1 MMMVMM
7 MMMVIKRNKTTWRS
21 SPTRT
26 SHSSPARRA
35 LGLGSRPLRRR
46 PDSSFKTR
54 KPSCFNF
61 LKTSHIKQN
70 EREEYLRRCGCLF
83 WFEAISAKISV
94 TSSPV
99 SIVDTSVP
107 GHCSLVLP
115 MMPISF
121 NEDATCSFQGS
132 IPRQRLCTVGHRKTR
147 ICLSPIV
154 APKAIT

>member
-1 MMMVMM
+1 MEQFSNSRMMVMTMMMMIVMMMVMM
-7 MMMVIKRNKTTWRS
+7 MMMVIQRNKTTWSS

-46 PDSSFKTR
+46 PDSSLKTR
-54 KPSCFNF
+54 KPSCFIF
-61 LKTSHIKQN
+61 LKISHIKQ
-70 EREEYLRRCGCLF
+70 REEYLRRCGCLF

-107 GHCSLVLP
+107 GHCSLV
-115 MMPISF
+115 
-121 NEDATCSFQGS
+121 
-132 IPRQRLCTVGHRKTR
+132 V
-147 ICLSPIV
+147 CL
-154 APKAIT
+154 TNDGNLF